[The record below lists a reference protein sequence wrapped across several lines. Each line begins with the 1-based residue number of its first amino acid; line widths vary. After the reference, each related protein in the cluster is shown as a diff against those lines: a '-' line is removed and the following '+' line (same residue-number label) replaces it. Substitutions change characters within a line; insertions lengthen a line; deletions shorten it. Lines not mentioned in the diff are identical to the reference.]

1 MFDKKTLSKQKYIY
15 TAYISSDGILH
26 VEKFP
31 VIYINKTLVYYKRP
45 GIDTLGCKS
54 IKDVYD
60 SFKSLPYEK
69 INTLYYYSYQTVLFW
84 SAKDTPK
91 TIEELKLRYEE
102 EKYKK
107 EKEETEQ
114 KVKEAKRIYEATL
127 EQYKKKYG
135 ET

>member
-1 MFDKKTLSKQKYIY
+1 MLDKETLSKQKYIY
-15 TAYISSDGILH
+15 TAYVSSDGILH

-60 SFKSLPYEK
+60 SFESLPYEK

-91 TIEELKLRYEE
+91 TIEELKSR
-102 EKYKK
+102 K
-107 EKEETEQ
+107 EKEEAEQ
-114 KVKEAKRIYEATL
+114 KLKEAKRIYEATL